1 MKNTLTKELF
11 LRGEIFVISSFS
23 AASFGFFGEALS
35 FAASNPNFGMEV
47 HVSALCFQTA
57 LYVNVN
63 CHG

>member
-1 MKNTLTKELF
+1 M
-11 LRGEIFVISSFS
+11 ISSFS

-35 FAASNPNFGMEV
+35 FAASNPNFGMKV